1 MTKIILAS
9 GSFLKKF
16 IMDNSR
22 LPYEVV
28 AADIDESVHDDLD
41 VSERVVKLAA
51 DKCDTVARKY
61 PDHIV
66 IAADTLTADKT
77 GLVYTKLTGDDDPF
91 QTALGLSGQT
101 VGVFTGCVI
110 YIPGKGTKNILSTA
124 TIRYQS
130 FTEENLRRLA
140 SDDNPS
146 IRSGALGIFYDAP
159 GFTLIEHIEG
169 SYTGA
174 FGLPMEFVYAQLD
187 SLELQGT

>member
-16 IMDNSR
+16 IMDNSH

-28 AADIDESVHDDLD
+28 AADIDESVYDNLD
-41 VSERVVKLAA
+41 VSERVVKLAT
-51 DKCDTVARKY
+51 DKCAKVAEIH
-61 PDHIV
+61 PDSFI
-66 IAADTLTADKT
+66 IAADTLTADET

-91 QTALGLSGQT
+91 QAALRLSGQT
-101 VGVFTGCVI
+101 IGVFTGCAV
-110 YIPGKGTKNILSTA
+110 YTPGVGVESVLSTA
-124 TIRYQS
+124 AIRYQN

-174 FGLPMEFVYAQLD
+174 FGLPMEFVYKQLVDAQ
-187 SLELQGT
+187 